1 MTIVIIV
8 FTNNYLVLLLYAI
21 KRDLSILRCKNS
33 VKIWR
38 IFGVTL
44 NAKREKLSFRIFF
57 LSFGEMSMARNSF
70 ARNKNGFTY
79 RGDLEE
85 CIKLAQR
92 RIDNL
97 HLDDDYITR
106 MYKDAKR
113 RYEAHFKAIS
123 TATDFIECAKA
134 HLEKQKQEAAQTEAK
149 P

>member
-1 MTIVIIV
+1 MNRRKIGRG
-8 FTNNYLVLLLYAI
+8 N
-21 KRDLSILRCKNS
+21 ILRCNIKCEKRKTLFS
-33 VKIWR
+33 H
-38 IFGVTL
+38 IFL
-44 NAKREKLSFRIFF
+44 PH
-57 LSFGEMSMARNSF
+57 GEMGMARNSF

>member
-1 MTIVIIV
+1 
-8 FTNNYLVLLLYAI
+8 
-21 KRDLSILRCKNS
+21 
-33 VKIWR
+33 
-38 IFGVTL
+38 
-44 NAKREKLSFRIFF
+44 
-57 LSFGEMSMARNSF
+57 MARNSF

-113 RYEAHFKAIS
+113 RYEAHFKAIP

>member
-1 MTIVIIV
+1 MR
-8 FTNNYLVLLLYAI
+8 
-21 KRDLSILRCKNS
+21 KEKNS
-33 VKIWR
+33 L
-38 IFGVTL
+38 F
-44 NAKREKLSFRIFF
+44 AYFF
-57 LSFGEMSMARNSF
+57 TVGEVSMARNSF

-123 TATDFIECAKA
+123 TAIDFIECTKA

>member
-1 MTIVIIV
+1 MDIPFHDF
-8 FTNNYLVLLLYAI
+8 FTF
-21 KRDLSILRCKNS
+21 LRCNIKCEKRKTLFS
-33 VKIWR
+33 H
-38 IFGVTL
+38 IFL
-44 NAKREKLSFRIFF
+44 PH
-57 LSFGEMSMARNSF
+57 GEMSMARNSF

-123 TATDFIECAKA
+123 IATDFIECAKA

>member
-1 MTIVIIV
+1 MTRGCG
-8 FTNNYLVLLLYAI
+8 AA
-21 KRDLSILRCKNS
+21 NS
-33 VKIWR
+33 EKYGL
-38 IFGVTL
+38 FGVTL

>member
-1 MTIVIIV
+1 
-8 FTNNYLVLLLYAI
+8 
-21 KRDLSILRCKNS
+21 
-33 VKIWR
+33 
-38 IFGVTL
+38 
-44 NAKREKLSFRIFF
+44 
-57 LSFGEMSMARNSF
+57 MARNSF

-92 RIDNL
+92 
-97 HLDDDYITR
+97 LDDDYITR